1 MTFES
6 FSRFLRFRQ
15 MIAVAT
21 MALPFALA
29 SCETEED
36 KTRQR
41 IAGDYAREYDGRP
54 TTPVYVRQ
62 VLSLRPDSRWVRTS
76 HSETRG
82 TVTDGVSDSGTFR
95 IQGVTLVLQS
105 LIEPG
110 EPMHYTIGS
119 DTLFNANAAKLK
131 ARTGYDIGEEAL
143 VRVR

>member
-6 FSRFLRFRQ
+6 LSRFLRFRQ
-15 MIAVAT
+15 LIAVAT
-21 MALPFALA
+21 MALPLALA
-29 SCETEED
+29 SCETDED
-36 KTRQR
+36 KIRQR
-41 IAGDYAREYDGRP
+41 IAGDYALEYDGRP

-82 TVTDGVSDSGTFR
+82 TVTDGVSDSGTFH

-105 LIEPG
+105 VIEPG
-110 EPMHYTIGS
+110 EPMRYTIGS